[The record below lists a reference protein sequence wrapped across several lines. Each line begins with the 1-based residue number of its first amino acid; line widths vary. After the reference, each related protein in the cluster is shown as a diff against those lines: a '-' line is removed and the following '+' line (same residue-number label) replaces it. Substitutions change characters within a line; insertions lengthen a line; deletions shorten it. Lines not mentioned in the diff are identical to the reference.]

1 MCEYSL
7 EAERAI
13 KAEIGKTYKLGHTR
27 HGHHAFMAD
36 DKCETVVACMSEGSR
51 LRIEG
56 VSKGVQKHF
65 GVPET
70 DEVVME
76 RIPVE
81 SYLGHPDGRRPHYDA
96 VRFSNGVQVRLGYL
110 GVDANPT
117 QPAPGFFPAGY
128 PEPHVVWKRHN
139 GCQATVLMPG
149 AKDAPEDHVLAGPPP
164 PVRAVREPNEPTF
177 SDLARRMI
185 SEWTRVG

>member
-36 DKCETVVACMSEGSR
+36 DKCETVACMSEGSR

-65 GVPET
+65 GVPEA

-81 SYLGHPDGRRPHYDA
+81 SLLDARTPDHRAHYDA
-96 VRFSNGVQVRLGYL
+96 VRFSNGVQLRLGYL

-117 QPAPGFFPAGY
+117 QPAPGFFPAGH

-164 PVRAVREPNEPTF
+164 PVRAVSEPSTITAPNWM
-177 SDLARRMI
+177 RMFT
-185 SEWTRVG
+185 S